1 MDYKRDTKGMSRRR
15 KEQALKRSL
24 RNIPK
29 HIRPIHWLF
38 IGIGVLCFIT
48 LIYFGTDVISN
59 PDVDA
64 LSTGVITQRHTK
76 HQVVAEL
83 DAEKE
88 IADAKESASANKP
101 SGGSMASTDR
111 GMSGYTF
118 DGTPIEIIFL
128 SSHGEKGFTE
138 ENMKKSM
145 GDRGQAYGIMQFDY
159 RHDLVQFMGYAYA
172 EHPDYWS
179 GFAPYITYRQGDA
192 RLINNTAIEATFTEC
207 YNKSTSIYLADQINR
222 MRDRY
227 FNDAD
232 KEYIKSK
239 TGIDVNAR
247 HIAIEAAFLSAE
259 INNEKGMD
267 WYINHAGLNDSMTDA
282 EIIHGIY
289 DTVRTRR
296 SFARFKENG
305 EEAVAKGMIDGT
317 VKATE
322 TYILGT
328 PWSSWAPGWD
338 GALAVRLSD
347 QGGN

>member
-1 MDYKRDTKGMSRRR
+1 MDYKRDTKGISRRR
-15 KEQALKRSL
+15 KEQEFKRSL
-24 RNIPK
+24 RNMSK
-29 HIRPIHWLF
+29 HLRPIHWLF
-38 IGIGVLCFIT
+38 IGIGILCFIT
-48 LIYFGTDVISN
+48 LIYFGTDVLSN

-64 LSTGVITQRHTK
+64 LSTGVLTQRHTK
-76 HQVVAEL
+76 HQVVAEI

-88 IADAKESASANKP
+88 IEQAKESNFDQFSNK
-101 SGGSMASTDR
+101 SMASTDR

-138 ENMKKSM
+138 ENMKKPM

-159 RHDLVQFMGYAYA
+159 RYDLVQFMSSAYGK
-172 EHPDYWS
+172 HPDHWS
-179 GFAPYITYRQGDA
+179 GFAPYINYRAGDS
-192 RLINNTAIEATFTEC
+192 RLVNNTAIEATFTEC
-207 YNKSTSIYLADQINR
+207 YNKSTAIYLADQINR

-227 FNDAD
+227 FNDTD
-232 KEYIKSK
+232 KEYIKNK
-239 TGIDVNAR
+239 TGIDVDTR

-267 WYINHAGLNDSMTDA
+267 WYINHAGLNNNMSDA

-296 SFARFKENG
+296 SFQRFKETG
-305 EEAVAKGMIDGT
+305 EEAVAKGMLDGS
-317 VKATE
+317 VKATD

-347 QGGN
+347 QGGD